1 MARLVLLR
9 RPRPATWHAFP
20 LLPVPRTTQGVP
32 SPHNPTPAPTG
43 TKELPKRHDKIPTR
57 ESPAGGGMRAQ
68 DEGDATAQGVPSP
81 RLIHPR
87 PYGYEGASEATSQ
100 ETYP

>member
-1 MARLVLLR
+1 
-9 RPRPATWHAFP
+9 
-20 LLPVPRTTQGVP
+20 
-32 SPHNPTPAPTG
+32 
-43 TKELPKRHDKIPTR
+43 
-57 ESPAGGGMRAQ
+57 MRAQ
-68 DEGDATAQGVPSP
+68 DGGDASVASP